1 MNGYTPT
8 TPYKTRI
15 QNLLYNIPVTER
27 PKAISDAWAAAK
39 QEIENANKF
48 DFERHL
54 TAIVRGAQVEPSD
67 DELANAMSAA
77 AKDDWGYPLT
87 FSGGEVDEARP
98 YKPHTSIVEDELPY

>member
-54 TAIVRGAQVEPSD
+54 TAIVRGAQSMEN
-67 DELANAMSAA
+67 EKAEHE
-77 AKDDWGYPLT
+77 DWLDNQRT
-87 FSGGEVDEARP
+87 MEEAR
-98 YKPHTSIVEDELPY
+98 Y